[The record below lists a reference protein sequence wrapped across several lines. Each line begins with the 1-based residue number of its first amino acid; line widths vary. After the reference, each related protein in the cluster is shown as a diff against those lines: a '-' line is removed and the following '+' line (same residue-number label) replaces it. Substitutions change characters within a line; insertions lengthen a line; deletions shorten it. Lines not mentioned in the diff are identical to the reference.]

1 MQTGAANNNLH
12 RFFLADRTV
21 RGAILDG
28 TALIQE
34 MQALHHLGPLET
46 LILGQGLLAVA
57 LMASSLKGLDE
68 IGLRLDCSGPVKGLL
83 AEGTATGEVRGYL
96 KQNPIPL
103 PSPDLPFAAVNEL
116 LPLWGEGFLVVTRFL
131 EETRHPFSGSV
142 ALQSGRIAR
151 EVGRYYSISE
161 QIATALHLS
170 VAFDSHQS
178 SGRVTG
184 AGGLLVQA
192 MPDAAEGVF
201 ADIEQKIHSLPALA
215 QALAAGTAIQP
226 WLREQFPTTSLEM
239 LATTTVRY
247 QCRCSNTRMRRLLA
261 HLSLPDLE
269 EMRDFGP
276 FPVQLTCHF
285 CSTVYSFDQEDLAD
299 ICREKEARPQ

>member
-1 MQTGAANNNLH
+1 MQTGASNNNLH

-34 MQALHHLGPLET
+34 MQALHHLGPLES

-68 IGLRLDCSGPVKGLL
+68 IGLRLDCSGPIKGLVV
-83 AEGTATGEVRGYL
+83 EGTATGAVRGYL

-142 ALQSGRIAR
+142 ALQSGCIAR
-151 EVGRYYSISE
+151 EVGRYYHISE

-170 VAFDSHQS
+170 VAFDLPQS

-201 ADIEQKIHSLPALA
+201 ADIEQKYHNLPSLA
-215 QALAAGTAIQP
+215 QALATGTAIQP
-226 WLREQFPTTSLEM
+226 WLHEQFPTTSLEM

-247 QCRCSNTRMRRLLA
+247 QCRCSNTQMRRLLA
-261 HLSLPDLE
+261 HLPLPDLT

-285 CSTVYSFDQEDLAD
+285 CSTIYSFDQEDLAD
-299 ICREKEARPQ
+299 ICREKEDRPQ